1 MKNFYLD
8 FNMNKEDG
16 KTVQFIDELEEFE
29 ESFTM
34 STEEGNYYPII
45 EEPIAN
51 IFVDSTGGENSM
63 AAMLY
68 EFFKNSKYQ
77 YQFTVIGEFSSNAIL
92 LLLALNPKYIKIMR
106 QCRSIVHLSNYNH
119 PVSNIILNDP
129 KHNSLNEFND
139 FRTYLEILFELYK
152 MFLTKDELKEIKKGK
167 DVYLPSIRVNKLF
180 NELKKNKKI
189 QIKSKKIFELTL

>member
-16 KTVQFIDELEEFE
+16 KTIQFINELEELE
-29 ESFTM
+29 ESLLV
-34 STEEGNYYPII
+34 STEEGNYYPIV

-51 IFVDSTGGENSM
+51 IFVDSTGGENRM

-77 YQFTVIGEFSSNAIL
+77 YQFTIIGDFSSNAIL

-106 QCRSIVHLSNYNH
+106 QCMSTIHLSNYNH
-119 PVSNIILNDP
+119 PVSNIALNDP
-129 KHNSLNEFND
+129 KHSTLNDFND
-139 FRTYLEILFELYK
+139 FKNYLEYLLKIYK
-152 MFLTKDELKEIKKGK
+152 EFLLKSEI
-167 DVYLPSIRVNKLF
+167 DVIKQGGDIFLPPKRVNQLF
-180 NELKKNKKI
+180 KKLKKDIQLQNKT
-189 QIKSKKIFELTL
+189 KKIFEITL

>member
-16 KTVQFIDELEEFE
+16 KTIQFINELEELE
-29 ESFTM
+29 ESLLV
-34 STEEGNYYPII
+34 STEEGNYYPIV

-51 IFVDSTGGENSM
+51 IFVDSTGGENRM

-77 YQFTVIGEFSSNAIL
+77 YQFTIIGDFSSNAIL

-106 QCRSIVHLSNYNH
+106 QCMSTIHLSNYNH
-119 PVSNIILNDP
+119 PVSNIALNNPKHSTLND
-129 KHNSLNEFND
+129 FND
-139 FRTYLEILFELYK
+139 FKNYLEDLLKIYK
-152 MFLTKDELKEIKKGK
+152 EFLLKSEI
-167 DVYLPSIRVNKLF
+167 DVIKQGGDIFLPPKRVNQLF
-180 NELKKNKKI
+180 KKLKKDIQLQNKT
-189 QIKSKKIFELTL
+189 KKIFEITL

>member
-8 FNMNKEDG
+8 FSMNKEDG

-34 STEEGNYYPII
+34 STEEGNYCPII

-51 IFVDSTGGENSM
+51 IFVDSTGGENRM
-63 AAMLY
+63 VVMLY

-77 YQFTVIGEFSSNAIL
+77 YQFTIIGDFSSNAIL

-106 QCRSIVHLSNYNH
+106 QSNTIVHLSNYNH

>member
-16 KTVQFIDELEEFE
+16 KTAQFIGELEELE
-29 ESFTM
+29 ESLLV
-34 STEEGNYYPII
+34 STEEGNYYPIV

-51 IFVDSTGGENSM
+51 IFVDSTGGENRM

-77 YQFTVIGEFSSNAIL
+77 YQFTIIGNFSSNAIL

-106 QCRSIVHLSNYNH
+106 QCISIIHLSNYDH
-119 PVSNIILNDP
+119 PVSNIALNNPKHSTLND
-129 KHNSLNEFND
+129 FND
-139 FRTYLEILFELYK
+139 FKDYLKCLLKIYKEFLSKSEIVVIKQGGDIFLPPKRVSQLF
-152 MFLTKDELKEIKKGK
+152 KK
-167 DVYLPSIRVNKLF
+167 
-180 NELKKNKKI
+180 LKKDTQLQTKT
-189 QIKSKKIFELTL
+189 KKIFEITL

>member
-16 KTVQFIDELEEFE
+16 KTIQFIDELEEFE

-51 IFVDSTGGENSM
+51 IFVDSTGGENRM

-77 YQFTVIGEFSSNAIL
+77 YQFTVIGEFSSNTIL

-106 QCRSIVHLSNYNH
+106 QCSSIVHLSNYNH
-119 PVSNIILNDP
+119 PVANLALNNPKHSTLND
-129 KHNSLNEFND
+129 FND
-139 FRTYLEILFELYK
+139 FKNYLECLLKLYK
-152 MFLTKDELKEIKKGK
+152 EFLSKSEISIIKQGGDIFLSPKK
-167 DVYLPSIRVNKLF
+167 INQLF
-180 NELKKNKKI
+180 KRLKKDIGLQNKT
-189 QIKSKKIFELTL
+189 KKIFEITL

>member
-16 KTVQFIDELEEFE
+16 KTIQFINELEELE
-29 ESFTM
+29 ESLLV
-34 STEEGNYYPII
+34 STEEGNYYPIV

-51 IFVDSTGGENSM
+51 IFVDSTGGENRM

-77 YQFTVIGEFSSNAIL
+77 YQFTIIGDFSSNAIL

-106 QCRSIVHLSNYNH
+106 QCMSTIHLSNYNH
-119 PVSNIILNDP
+119 PVSNIALNNPKHSTLND
-129 KHNSLNEFND
+129 FND
-139 FRTYLEILFELYK
+139 FKNYLEDLLKIYKEFLLKSEIDVIKQGGDIFLPPKRVSQLF
-152 MFLTKDELKEIKKGK
+152 KK
-167 DVYLPSIRVNKLF
+167 
-180 NELKKNKKI
+180 LKKDIQLQNKT
-189 QIKSKKIFELTL
+189 KKIFEITL